1 MELVKISAGVCGY
14 YSDATYEDNIF
25 IAKETYEKVKEDV
38 KKIEIYI
45 YELDGKHSECEAEI
59 DITEYTEEDLLTKK
73 INDSCDGEKLYYEL
87 EEIFEKYNLDLSKE
101 INIAEDYL
109 KTLDRLT
116 TVEFTV
122 KESQVKLIK
131 DFIASLSK

>member
-1 MELVKISAGVCGY
+1 MELVKISAGACGY

-25 IAKETYEKVKEDV
+25 IRKETYEKVKEDV
-38 KKIEIYI
+38 ENIEIYI
-45 YELDGKHSECEAEI
+45 YELDGKHSEVEAEI
-59 DITEYTEEDLLTKK
+59 DITEYTEEDLATKK

-109 KTLDRLT
+109 KTLDKLT
-116 TVEFTV
+116 TVEFTI
-122 KESQVKLIK
+122 KESQVQLIK